1 MIVDTLDKAGMYALG
16 PRFDKAFAWL
26 ADPAN
31 AALEPGHYVLET
43 LEDGTEAL
51 FVNVQAYETRT
62 SENCPLE
69 HHRAYADIQY
79 LFEGTEAI
87 GYLPLTADTPVKK
100 EFSAENDFGLVEGA
114 GALIPFDKPNTFFVL
129 FPQDAHAPG
138 HRTTAERVKK
148 AVVKV
153 LL

>member
-1 MIVDTLDKAGMYALG
+1 MIVDTLDHAENYNLG
-16 PRFDKAFAWL
+16 PRFKKAFAWL
-26 ADPAN
+26 KDPAN

-43 LEDGTEAL
+43 AEDGTEVL
-51 FVNVQAYETRT
+51 FVNVQSYETRAP
-62 SENCPLE
+62 ENCPLE
-69 HHRAYADIQY
+69 HHKAYADIQY

-87 GYLPLTADTPVKK
+87 GYLPLTDDLPVKTP
-100 EFSAENDFGLVEGA
+100 FSTENDFGLVEGK
-114 GALIPFDKPNTFFVL
+114 GALIPFDRPNTFFVL